1 MNALGPRAILFDW
14 DNTLVDGWAAIQF
27 ALNTTFAAFGKPS
40 WSRAEVLAN
49 VRKSLR
55 DSFPEHFG
63 TEWERARDIFYDAIA
78 ATHLDAVR
86 PLPGTAEMLRAAAHW
101 PLGVVSNKQGA
112 LLRNE
117 AAHLHLAAHFRVLV
131 GAGDAVADKPS
142 AAPILLALKT
152 LEQHAGPDIWYVGD
166 TAVDMEAA
174 RAAGCTAILLG
185 DAAHDGGIAHC
196 APDMVFADGAALA
209 AHLSALDN
217 RSATGESP
225 LH

>member
-1 MNALGPRAILFDW
+1 MTGTPRAILFDW

-27 ALNTTFAAFGKPS
+27 ALNTTFAAFGKPA

-78 ATHLDAVR
+78 ATHLDAVQ
-86 PLPGTAEMLRAAAHW
+86 PLPGTLEMLRAAAPW

-117 AAHLHLAAHFRVLV
+117 AAHLGLAPNFRVLV

-152 LEQHAGPDIWYVGD
+152 LELHAGPDIWYVGD

-217 RSATGESP
+217 RNANAECLP
-225 LH
+225 H